1 MTQCPMNDFPK
12 IFWLHGLKHSSYVDS
27 ASNGDFSVETVMRQ
41 NADGSVTIL
50 ECSILP
56 KIVTKDKTEDEQA

>member
-1 MTQCPMNDFPK
+1 MNDLPK
-12 IFWLHGLKHSSYVDS
+12 IFWSHGLKHSSYVDS
-27 ASNGDFSVETVMRQ
+27 SSSDNFSVETVMRQ

-56 KIVTKDKTEDEQA
+56 KTVTKEKTEDEQA